1 MLKDHNANDQ
11 ELYNRAR
18 GLLLLGAIFKSTVP
32 DESDEERRELE
43 RYVVVFF
50 FWCAA
55 SGALSLTPHRM
66 VAEAAKPK
74 KKQAPPSA
82 AMQAAQNRAHEAR
95 HLHADGA
102 GNTTTAAG
110 FSPFSTSPPQP
121 QPALAPHIF
130 ASTS

>member
-1 MLKDHNANDQ
+1 MQTIKSCIIAREGSCSLARSSKVPSRTSRTRSDASSSGML
-11 ELYNRAR
+11 L
-18 GLLLLGAIFKSTVP
+18 F
-32 DESDEERRELE
+32 
-43 RYVVVFF
+43 FF

-110 FSPFSTSPPQP
+110 FSLFSTSPPQP